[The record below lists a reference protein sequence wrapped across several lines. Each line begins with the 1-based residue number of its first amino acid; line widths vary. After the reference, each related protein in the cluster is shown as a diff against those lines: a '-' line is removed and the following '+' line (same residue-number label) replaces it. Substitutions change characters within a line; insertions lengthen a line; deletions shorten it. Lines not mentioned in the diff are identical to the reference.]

1 MTTNNGV
8 HGASV
13 EESCTPGEDGTCAS
27 GLIEEED
34 SSDDYDEGEEYE
46 EEAVFDGDC
55 EDDDESCAIYASQ
68 GGCLNNVS
76 VELSFWR
83 RSIVVLCP
91 SHICI
96 RCHQSGFMTYHCPK
110 SCNTCSVV
118 KKAQEAAEFVEDGD
132 GKPCMDDHYQCSE
145 WAGMGECDANPGYM
159 LSHCKRACVVC
170 YEGTNQFGVGQRIPK
185 GKDAE
190 KTIEAVDKTVK
201 YMQRVWRDE
210 EFSRVR
216 HKCRNQHEDCTFW
229 ASLGECEAN
238 PKYMQLNCAPAC
250 ESCDQL
256 DIRHRCPIEPDNV
269 CIWKPGD
276 LNTLFENIADDA
288 DGSGKYLKY
297 NPKALSRPQ
306 VKRDGTPAGV
316 EKDGPWIVL
325 LENFLSEEEADRLV
339 EIGQKQGYERSA
351 DVGKE
356 KPDGSHEALVS
367 ESRKSNHI
375 FFTLTAIYW
384 LDSNPIFFVPWRRY
398 LAQYLVPRAH
408 VLR

>member
-1 MTTNNGV
+1 MPNSYFICV
-8 HGASV
+8 H
-13 EESCTPGEDGTCAS
+13 D
-27 GLIEEED
+27 
-34 SSDDYDEGEEYE
+34 
-46 EEAVFDGDC
+46 
-55 EDDDESCAIYASQ
+55 
-68 GGCLNNVS
+68 
-76 VELSFWR
+76 R
-83 RSIVVLCP
+83 
-91 SHICI
+91 
-96 RCHQSGFMTYHCPK
+96 QSGFMTYHCPK
-110 SCNTCSVV
+110 SCNTCSAV
-118 KKAQEAAEFVEDGD
+118 KRAQEAAEFVEDGD

-159 LSHCKRACVVC
+159 LTNCKRACVVC

-185 GKDAE
+185 GRDTA
-190 KTIEAVDKTVK
+190 KTVEAVDKTVK
-201 YMQRVWRDE
+201 YMQRVWREE

-216 HKCRNQHEDCTFW
+216 HKCRNQHEDCTYW

-288 DGSGKYLKY
+288 DGSGQYLKY

-325 LENFLSEEEADRLV
+325 LENFLSEEEADRLI

-367 ESRKSNHI
+367 ESRKLNG
-375 FFTLTAIYW
+375 
-384 LDSNPIFFVPWRRY
+384 
-398 LAQYLVPRAH
+398 LVSFSRQI
-408 VLR
+408 VGWF